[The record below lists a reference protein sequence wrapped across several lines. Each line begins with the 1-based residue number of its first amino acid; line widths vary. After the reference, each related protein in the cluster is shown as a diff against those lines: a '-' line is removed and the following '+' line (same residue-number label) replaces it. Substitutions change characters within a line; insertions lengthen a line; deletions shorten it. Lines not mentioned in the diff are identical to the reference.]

1 MSPDVSFSPRPA
13 PASVTS
19 MVLAQ
24 ARLETVLLLRNGE
37 QVLLTLVIPLV
48 LLLVLAGTDVVDV
61 SAGTGADRTATAVA
75 GVLTVA
81 VMSTAF
87 TGLAIAT
94 GFERRYGVL
103 RRLAVT
109 PLPRSA
115 LLLGKASSVLLLELV
130 QVLLVVGV
138 GLLLGWSGSASW
150 VGVLLIVLVGTAA
163 FAGLGL
169 LMAGTI
175 RAEATLAAANLVY
188 IVLLL
193 AGAAVIPVD
202 RYPDA
207 VQQVL
212 ALLPS
217 GALGEGLRTAVVDAG
232 NVAVDAGGVAWGPVG
247 VLAVWAVAGLALA
260 ARFFRWE

>member
-1 MSPDVSFSPRPA
+1 MSPDVSFTPRPA

-115 LLLGKASSVLLLELV
+115 LLLGKAFSVLLLELV

-150 VGVLLIVLVGTAA
+150 VGVALMVLVGTAA

-175 RAEATLAAANLVY
+175 RAEATLAAANLLYV
-188 IVLLL
+188 VLLV
-193 AGAAVIPVD
+193 AGGAVVPVA
-202 RYPDA
+202 RYPEPLQPL
-207 VQQVL
+207 VEV
-212 ALLPS
+212 LPS
-217 GALGEGLRTAVVDAG
+217 GALGEGLRAVVVEG
-232 NVAVDAGGVAWGPVG
+232 SSLPWGSIG
-247 VLAVWAVAGLALA
+247 VLALWAVAGMGLA

>member
-1 MSPDVSFSPRPA
+1 MLR
-13 PASVTS
+13 

-24 ARLETVLLLRNGE
+24 ARMETVLLLRNGE
-37 QVLLTLVIPLV
+37 QLLLTLVIPLV
-48 LLLVLAGTDVVDV
+48 ILLLLAGTDLVDV
-61 SAGTGADRTATAVA
+61 TGESAADPVAAAVA

-115 LLLGKASSVLLLELV
+115 LLLGKAGAVLVVESV
-130 QVLLVVGV
+130 QVVLIVGV
-138 GLLLGWSGSASW
+138 ALLLGWTGSASW
-150 VGVLLIVLVGTAA
+150 LGLVLLMLAGTAA
-163 FAGLGL
+163 FAGLAM

-188 IVLLL
+188 VLLL
-193 AGAAVIPVD
+193 VAGASVVPVD
-202 RYPDA
+202 RYPPA
-207 VQQVL
+207 VQPILEV
-212 ALLPS
+212 LPS
-217 GALGEGLRTAVVDAG
+217 GALGEGLRAVIVDG
-232 NVAVDAGGVAWGPVG
+232 TVVPWTNLGVV
-247 VLAVWAVAGLALA
+247 VVWAVAGMAAA

>member
-1 MSPDVSFSPRPA
+1 VTLPTFAPA
-13 PASVTS
+13 PGSAPYQR
-19 MVLAQ
+19 MVFSQTA
-24 ARLETVLLLRNGE
+24 LETRLLLRNGE

-48 LLLVLAGTDVVDV
+48 LLLLLAGTDIIDV
-61 SAGTGADRTATAVA
+61 SGEGAASGQLPTALA
-75 GVLTVA
+75 GVVTVA

-115 LLLGKASSVLLLELV
+115 LLLGKAGAVLVVEVV
-130 QVLLVVGV
+130 QLALLVGV
-138 GLLLGWSGSASW
+138 ALLLGWDADASW
-150 VGVLLIVLVGTAA
+150 GAVALFVVMGTAA
-163 FAGLGL
+163 FAGLGM
-169 LMAGTI
+169 LMAGTL

-207 VQQVL
+207 VQPVL

-217 GALGEGLRTAVVDAG
+217 GALGEGLRTAI
-232 NVAVDAGGVAWGPVG
+232 VDAGGVAWGALG
-247 VLAVWAVAGLALA
+247 VLAVWAVAGITVA

>member
-1 MSPDVSFSPRPA
+1 MSPELSFTHRPA
-13 PASVTS
+13 PSSVTS

-138 GLLLGWSGSASW
+138 GLLLGWSGSANW
-150 VGVLLIVLVGTAA
+150 VGVLLMVLVGTAA

-175 RAEATLAAANLVY
+175 RAEATLAAANLLYV
-188 IVLLL
+188 VLLV
-193 AGAAVIPVD
+193 AGGAVVPVA
-202 RYPDA
+202 RYPEPLQPLIA
-207 VQQVL
+207 V
-212 ALLPS
+212 LPS
-217 GALGEGLRTAVVDAG
+217 GALGEGLRAVVVEGAG
-232 NVAVDAGGVAWGPVG
+232 PPWGSIG
-247 VLAVWAVAGLALA
+247 VLALWAVAGMGLA

>member
-175 RAEATLAAANLVY
+175 RAEATLAAANLLYV
-188 IVLLL
+188 VLLV
-193 AGAAVIPVD
+193 AGGAVVPVA
-202 RYPDA
+202 RYPEPLQPLIE
-207 VQQVL
+207 V
-212 ALLPS
+212 LPS
-217 GALGEGLRTAVVDAG
+217 GALGEGLRAVVVEGAG
-232 NVAVDAGGVAWGPVG
+232 LPWGSIG
-247 VLAVWAVAGLALA
+247 VLALWAVAGMGLA

>member
-1 MSPDVSFSPRPA
+1 MSDLSFRPSPSAA
-13 PASVTS
+13 PYGR
-19 MVLAQ
+19 MLARQ
-24 ARLETVLLLRNGE
+24 TRIETTLQLRNGE
-37 QVLLTLVIPLV
+37 QLLLTLVIPLV
-48 LLLVLAGTDVVDV
+48 LLLVLGATDVVDLAV
-61 SAGTGADRTATAVA
+61 GGDRTATAVA

-115 LLLGKASSVLLLELV
+115 LLGGKAGSVLVIEAL
-130 QVLLVVGV
+130 QVVLVVGV
-138 GLLLGWSGSASW
+138 GLLLGWSGRADW
-150 VGVLLIVLVGTAA
+150 VGTALLVLLGTVA

-169 LMAGTI
+169 LMAGTL

-188 IVLLL
+188 IVLLV
-193 AGAAVIPVD
+193 AGGAVVPLD
-202 RYPDA
+202 RYPA
-207 VQQVL
+207 ALQPVV

-217 GALGEGLRTAVVDAG
+217 AALGEGLRTTVVA
-232 NVAVDAGGVAWGPVG
+232 AAPAPAASLA
-247 VLAVWAVAGLALA
+247 VLAVWAVAGLGLA

>member
-1 MSPDVSFSPRPA
+1 MSPDVSFTPRPA

-115 LLLGKASSVLLLELV
+115 LLLGKAFSVLLLELV

-150 VGVLLIVLVGTAA
+150 VGVALMVLVGTAA

-175 RAEATLAAANLVY
+175 RAEATLAAANLLYV
-188 IVLLL
+188 VLLV
-193 AGAAVIPVD
+193 AGGAVVPVA
-202 RYPDA
+202 RYPEPLQPL
-207 VQQVL
+207 VEV
-212 ALLPS
+212 LPS
-217 GALGEGLRTAVVDAG
+217 GALGEGLRAVVVEG
-232 NVAVDAGGVAWGPVG
+232 SGLPWGSIG
-247 VLAVWAVAGLALA
+247 VLALWAVAGMGLA